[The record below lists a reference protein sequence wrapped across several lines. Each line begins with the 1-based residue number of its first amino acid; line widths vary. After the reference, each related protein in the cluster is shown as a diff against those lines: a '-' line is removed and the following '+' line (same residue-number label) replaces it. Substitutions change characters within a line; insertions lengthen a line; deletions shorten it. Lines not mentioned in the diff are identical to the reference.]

1 MAGFALGVTMAGLA
15 SRLPS
20 PGAVEAI
27 GPTSE
32 SGETEPQE
40 GQRVT
45 FELAGGPTDE
55 LMIDLT
61 GPDAVIDFRVD
72 PDPTILP
79 PVSVTRPPTD
89 AADAFRVDTFATTTT
104 TTTRATTTTVLV
116 ADTPTTPTDTAAAA
130 LAQITYPWELLLP
143 EWRIEFHE
151 GRDGVLGYTWSTEQR
166 IEIFV
171 RDGQTVEFLSHVIAH
186 ELGHAVD
193 IELNSP
199 DDRRDWQ
206 ASRGI
211 SGLAWW
217 AESGMSD
224 FATGAGDW
232 AESFAA
238 WQVGDRHFR
247 SQLAGVPSAEQVTLM
262 AELAAN

>member
-1 MAGFALGVTMAGLA
+1 M
-15 SRLPS
+15 
-20 PGAVEAI
+20 
-27 GPTSE
+27 
-32 SGETEPQE
+32 
-40 GQRVT
+40 T
-45 FELAGGPTDE
+45 FELAGGPTGGGA
-55 LMIDLT
+55 IDLT
-61 GPDAVIDFRVD
+61 GPDAAIDLRAASS
-72 PDPTILP
+72 PTVLP
-79 PVSVTRPPTD
+79 PVSVVRTPSQ
-89 AADAFRVDTFATTTT
+89 AADAFRTDRLVTTTT
-104 TTTRATTTTVLV
+104 TILAPPPTAGGPPSTPLAV
-116 ADTPTTPTDTAAAA
+116 AESA
-130 LAQITYPWELLLP
+130 LAQITYPWEILLP
-143 EWRIEFHE
+143 EWRIEFQE

-171 RDGQTVEFLSHVIAH
+171 RDGQSVEFLSHVIAH

-199 DDRRDWQ
+199 NDRRQWQ
-206 ASRGI
+206 TSRGI

-238 WQVGDRHFR
+238 WQVGDLHFR
-247 SQLAGVPSAEQVTLM
+247 SQLGGVPDTAQLTLL

>member
-1 MAGFALGVTMAGLA
+1 MT
-15 SRLPS
+15 
-20 PGAVEAI
+20 I
-27 GPTSE
+27 
-32 SGETEPQE
+32 
-40 GQRVT
+40 
-45 FELAGGPTDE
+45 ELAGGPTDE
-55 LMIDLT
+55 PTIDLT
-61 GPDAVIDFRVD
+61 GPEAAIDLLSD
-72 PDPTILP
+72 PGPTVLA
-79 PVSVTRPPTD
+79 PVSVTRPPTE
-89 AADAFRVDTFATTTT
+89 AADAFRADTFVTTTT
-104 TTTRATTTTVLV
+104 VTTTSTVLV
-116 ADTPTTPTDTAAAA
+116 ADAPTTPDDTVAAA
-130 LAQITYPWELLLP
+130 LAEITYPWELLLP
-143 EWRIEFHE
+143 EWQIEFLE
-151 GRDGVLGYTWSTEQR
+151 ARDGVLGYTWSTEQR

-199 DDRRDWQ
+199 DDRREWQ

-217 AESGMSD
+217 AESGRSD

-247 SQLAGVPSAEQVTLM
+247 SQLGGVPSAEQMILM
-262 AELAAN
+262 AELVAN